1 MKLKAILIIIALT
14 TTTTAFACNLQEWK
28 MTIKNGTIESVSKF
42 IKSNNCEINQELDS
56 LSKTPLI
63 YAIEEKNID
72 AITAIIN
79 AGGDV
84 NYDGYDGRTPLY
96 YAIDS
101 NQIQSV
107 KYLISHGA
115 NTNSYTRT
123 SEITLLMFSILKST
137 PAITSY
143 LVSHEASLNEKDKY
157 GQKPIDYVKK
167 LPTPQQAPMYRALQ
181 KQQEAKKN

>member
-1 MKLKAILIIIALT
+1 MKLKTILTIITLTST
-14 TTTTAFACNLQEWK
+14 TTVFACNLHEWET
-28 MTIKNGTIESVSKF
+28 TIKNGTIESVTKF

-56 LSKTPLI
+56 LSKTPLV
-63 YAIEEKNID
+63 YAIEERNID
-72 AITAIIN
+72 AITAIVN

-84 NYDGYDGRTPLY
+84 NYDGYDGKTPLY
-96 YAIDS
+96 YAINS

-137 PAITSY
+137 PAITAY
-143 LVSHEASLNEKDKY
+143 LVSHGASVNEQDKY

-167 LPTPQQAPMYRALQ
+167 LATPQRAPMYRALLN
-181 KQQEAKKN
+181 QQ